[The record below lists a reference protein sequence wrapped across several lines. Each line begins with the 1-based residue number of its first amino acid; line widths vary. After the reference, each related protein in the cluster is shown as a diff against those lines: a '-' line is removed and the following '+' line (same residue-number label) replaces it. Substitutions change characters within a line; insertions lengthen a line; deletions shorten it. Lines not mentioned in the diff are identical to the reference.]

1 MIMKTVVA
9 LMLLATP
16 VAAQDY
22 DLTITSDNRS
32 KGLTKSNG
40 EAALLGSVSWS
51 EGIYYVAPAFETIEG
66 STGSDLEVKLAAGVR
81 PEFAGFKFDLN
92 AAWKYQVDVNPGVD
106 NGAWEFTADAARS
119 IGPIKTRLR
128 VQYTPDSI
136 GSAEEW
142 TWYEA
147 RAGIDLTDRLSAAYS
162 IGRREQVVD
171 YTAWSTELNY
181 KLTDNVTAGLYYYSF
196 DDTVTTNIRM
206 RF

>member
-1 MIMKTVVA
+1 M
-9 LMLLATP
+9 MLIATP

-119 IGPIKTRLR
+119 IGPINSRASIFRSANSSSSPHL
-128 VQYTPDSI
+128 TPPP
-136 GSAEEW
+136 
-142 TWYEA
+142 Y
-147 RAGIDLTDRLSAAYS
+147 
-162 IGRREQVVD
+162 
-171 YTAWSTELNY
+171 
-181 KLTDNVTAGLYYYSF
+181 
-196 DDTVTTNIRM
+196 
-206 RF
+206 